1 MESALTIAIIGL
13 ALVFVF
19 LNGIHDPSNKVRWNV
34 AGDIATTWLTTIPAT
49 ALVAAGLFRVI
60 TQSIH

>member
-1 MESALTIAIIGL
+1 MESALIIAVIGL

-19 LNGIHDPSNKVRWNV
+19 LNGIHDSSNKVRWNV
-34 AGDIATTWLTTIPAT
+34 AGDIATAWLLTIPAT

-60 TQSIH
+60 SQFIH